1 MLDIEI
7 TKFIKTE
14 IVSNSRDVHKF
25 CMDADIFTKHPMD
38 YIHIDQMSKSYLL
51 MPVLPNIFAGIFLY
65 DTFFYNEC
73 ILEQKSRDADIVSN
87 SDNNRIVK
95 TITKYFLR

>member
-1 MLDIEI
+1 
-7 TKFIKTE
+7 
-14 IVSNSRDVHKF
+14 
-25 CMDADIFTKHPMD
+25 MDADIFTKLLMD
-38 YIHIDQMSKSYLL
+38 YIYIHQMSKRYLL

-87 SDNNRIVK
+87 SDNNRTVK
-95 TITKYFLR
+95 KIAKYFLR